1 MTNYGSPMFNFFFL
15 TLNIQENLNL
25 GLNILKS
32 EKLGKE

>member
-1 MTNYGSPMFNFFFL
+1 MTNYGSPTFNFFFL